1 MEKMYIIDSII
12 QQEKARNL
20 QMQEEYQKMIS
31 GLPQGSLLIRKLGNR
46 EYCYLH
52 YKKNGKVYNQY
63 AGTVQRAT
71 EIRELITKRK
81 HFENILNNLQ
91 SEYKRI
97 EAMEKVK

>member
-1 MEKMYIIDSII
+1 MYIIDSVI

-20 QMQEEYQKMIS
+20 QMQEEYKKKIS
-31 GLPQGSLLIRKLGNR
+31 GLPQGSLLIRKLGSK
-46 EYCYLH
+46 EYCYMH

-63 AGTVQRAT
+63 AGTVQKAT
-71 EIRELITKRK
+71 EIKEQIAKRK